1 MPLSECPVVPD
12 GHIVGSLTSRPHPPA
27 EKTARAL
34 RAEAWVKASDEATRA
49 MTERMLTVVKEYGAK
64 MDQLGPCRGSL
75 GHLKGQ
81 LGDVVPTLSVEI
93 PVEIGEEI

>member
-1 MPLSECPVVPD
+1 
-12 GHIVGSLTSRPHPPA
+12 
-27 EKTARAL
+27 
-34 RAEAWVKASDEATRA
+34 